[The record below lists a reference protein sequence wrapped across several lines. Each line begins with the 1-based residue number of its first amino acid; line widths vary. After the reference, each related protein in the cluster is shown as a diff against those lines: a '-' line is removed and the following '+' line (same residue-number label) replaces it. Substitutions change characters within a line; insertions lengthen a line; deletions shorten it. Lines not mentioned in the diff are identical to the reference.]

1 LIINQLKFKKM
12 EESQQNHRTGAILLA
27 TAGVVLFSVK
37 AIFVKKA
44 YGYHIDAVS
53 LLLIRMLFALPV
65 YMAIAV
71 IIGIR
76 KGRKGFI
83 AWKHFPGII
92 FFGLAG
98 YYMASYLDFVGLQ
111 YISASLERL
120 ILFVYPTMVV
130 VISAIIYKTKITIQ
144 QTFGILITYF
154 GVFLIFYQ
162 RSAMDSHN
170 AVFLGSILILGCAL
184 TYAIYLVGSGK
195 LIPVIGSAQYTS
207 YAMIFACIGVILHS
221 YFKGNVSIYNYPPE
235 VYRIG
240 IGLSV
245 ISTILPSFL
254 ISEAIRRIGATK
266 VAIIGSIG
274 PISTI
279 MLANIF
285 LGEKINAFQWL
296 GAIVVISGVLLVN
309 INKEKADIP
318 MPEALLVNEKE
329 GKKFI

>member
-1 LIINQLKFKKM
+1 M

-44 YGYHIDAVS
+44 YGYHVDAVS
-53 LLLIRMLFALPV
+53 LLLIRMVFALPV
-65 YMAIAV
+65 YVVIAV
-71 IIGIR
+71 ITHIK
-76 KGRKGFI
+76 KGKNGFV

-120 ILFVYPTMVV
+120 ILFIYPTMVV
-130 VISAIIYKTKITIQ
+130 VISAIIYKTKVSLQ
-144 QTFGILITYF
+144 QTIGILITYF

-162 RSAMDSHN
+162 RSAMDSHSS
-170 AVFLGSILILGCAL
+170 VFLGSILIVGCAL

-195 LIPVIGSAQYTS
+195 LIPKIGSALYTS
-207 YAMIFACIGVILHS
+207 YAMIFACLGVIIHS
-221 YFKGNVSIYNYPPE
+221 YFKGNVTIFNHPPE
-235 VYRIG
+235 VYRLG

-285 LGEKINAFQWL
+285 LGERINAFQWL

-309 INKEKADIP
+309 INREKADVP
-318 MPEALLVNEKE
+318 VTGTLLVKE
-329 GKKFI
+329 RED

>member
-1 LIINQLKFKKM
+1 M
-12 EESQQNHRTGAILLA
+12 EGSQQNHRTGAILLA

-53 LLLIRMLFALPV
+53 LLLIRMVIALPIYAAV
-65 YMAIAV
+65 AIIAT
-71 IIGIR
+71 IR
-76 KGRKGFI
+76 KGFVD
-83 AWKHFPGII
+83 WKYFPGII

-130 VISAIIYKTKITIQ
+130 IIYKTKVSIR
-144 QTFGILITYF
+144 QTLGILITYF

-170 AVFLGSILILGCAL
+170 SVFLGTILIIGCAL

-195 LIPVIGSAQYTS
+195 LIPIIGSALYTS
-207 YAMIFACIGVILHS
+207 YAMIFACIGVIVHS
-221 YFKGNVSIYNYPPE
+221 YFKGNITFFNHPAE
-235 VYRIG
+235 VYKLG

-245 ISTILPSFL
+245 FSTILPSFL
-254 ISEAIRRIGATK
+254 VSEAIRRIGAPK

-279 MLANIF
+279 MLAYIF
-285 LGEKINAFQWL
+285 LGERINAFQWL

-309 INKEKADIP
+309 INS
-318 MPEALLVNEKE
+318 EKE
-329 GKKFI
+329 AVPIPETLVVKDSEDNKL

>member
-1 LIINQLKFKKM
+1 LIVNKLIYNEM
-12 EESQQNHRTGAILLA
+12 EGSQQNHRTGAIFLA
-27 TAGVVLFSVK
+27 TAGVVLFSIK

-53 LLLIRMLFALPV
+53 LLLIRMLFSLPI
-65 YMAIAV
+65 YAAIAFLTT
-71 IIGIR
+71 IR
-76 KGRKGFI
+76 KDRKGFV

-130 VISAIIYKTKITIQ
+130 VISAVIYKTKVTIH
-144 QTFGILITYF
+144 QTLGILITYL
-154 GVFLIFYQ
+154 GVFLIFYK
-162 RSAMDSHN
+162 RSAMDSHSS
-170 AVFLGSILILGCAL
+170 VFLGTILIIGCAL

-195 LIPVIGSAQYTS
+195 LIPIIGSAQYTS
-207 YAMIFACIGVILHS
+207 YAMVFACLGVIVHS
-221 YFKGNVSIYNYPPE
+221 YFKGNVKIYNYPAE
-235 VYRIG
+235 LYKIG
-240 IGLSV
+240 IGLS
-245 ISTILPSFL
+245 ILSTVLPSFL

-285 LGEKINAFQWL
+285 LGERINTFQWL

-309 INKEKADIP
+309 VNKEK
-318 MPEALLVNEKE
+318 PEVSVPETLVVKDGEDKI
-329 GKKFI
+329 F